1 MCESLHFELKTLYNG
16 TEGLS
21 MTFTSTSSLVKVA
34 EYQNAS
40 IYLDL
45 SSNSAF
51 SGYKVGIHFLQPSCT
66 LDIRLLSTD
75 FDSPVQSELEQLSC

>member
-1 MCESLHFELKTLYNG
+1 
-16 TEGLS
+16 
-21 MTFTSTSSLVKVA
+21 MTFASTSSLVRVT

-51 SGYKVGIHFLQPSCT
+51 SGYKVGLSVTHNTTMPS
-66 LDIRLLSTD
+66 
-75 FDSPVQSELEQLSC
+75 DSRTAGVYSSIQSELE